1 MSSTCI
7 RFLFTC
13 TRISAWQRA
22 SSPGAAP
29 PLSRQ
34 LEGGSTLREY
44 QQWWEAG
51 GVKDLSWLKSGFPP
65 KKPFQKSVGAELSE
79 RGEGGAGVEAGN
91 LESHDYDHDYDDDE
105 LANYRFHGPPASPCH
120 LLQRCCFHDEEAM
133 MMTTM
138 MMVMMMITRERILS
152 SPRLTKQARITEV
165 YLHPKILRSR
175 WSITSQL
182 QRWHL
187 LRPQS

>member
-1 MSSTCI
+1 MSSTCT

-51 GVKDLSWLKSGFPP
+51 GVKDLKSGFPP
-65 KKPFQKSVGAELSE
+65 KTFPEERRSRAEWE
-79 RGEGGAGVEAGN
+79 RGGRGRCWSRQPRKSWLWSWLWWWWISKLPLPRPTCLPLPSPAKILLSWWRG
-91 LESHDYDHDYDDDE
+91 DDDDDSNDDGDDDDYARADTQFPSINQTGKDHWGV
-105 LANYRFHGPPASPCH
+105 LAS
-120 LLQRCCFHDEEAM
+120 
-133 MMTTM
+133 
-138 MMVMMMITRERILS
+138 
-152 SPRLTKQARITEV
+152 
-165 YLHPKILRSR
+165 
-175 WSITSQL
+175 
-182 QRWHL
+182 
-187 LRPQS
+187 